1 MFKRSLGWRL
11 LALLLALAM
20 VAAACGS
27 DDDGDVDAGADDAA
41 EDAADEATDD
51 AADEDAVEEDEDAD
65 DAAMEEEEGDGEEA
79 MEEGDGGDVSVSLIT
94 KDSTN
99 PFFVAMQEGAEEK
112 ADELGIEINI
122 GSGQSEGDDA
132 GQIELIE
139 AAIAQGQDGIL
150 ITPMSVNVNDAIQ
163 KARDAGLFV
172 IALDTP
178 TDPPDVVDITFAT
191 DNCKAGEA
199 IGQWAAGKLD
209 GEKATIARLII
220 FDDRTVSV
228 DYCRDNGFLKGMG
241 IDIGELEVIGDE
253 PESGNYSTGTG
264 GEYEIVCVEATGAN
278 EEGGRTGMETCLSQ
292 NPDINVVYT
301 INEPTAFG
309 AAAALE
315 AAGKTVGEDVI
326 VVSVD
331 GGLAGVQGVEDGSIQ
346 ATSQQYP
353 LRMASL
359 GVQAIYEI
367 ATGGA
372 APENTSEDGTF
383 FDTGVALCT
392 ADPMDTVTVA
402 DQEDVQ
408 YCIENAWG

>member
-1 MFKRSLGWRL
+1 MSKSSLGWRL

-27 DDDGDVDAGADDAA
+27 DDEDTDAGADDSA
-41 EDAADEATDD
+41 EESTDD
-51 AADEDAVEEDEDAD
+51 AADDDEAEEDEGED
-65 DAAMEEEEGDGEEA
+65 DEA
-79 MEEGDGGDVSVSLIT
+79 MEEGDSDVSISLIT

-99 PFFVAMQEGAEEK
+99 PFFVAMQEGAQQK
-112 ADELGIEINI
+112 ADELGIEISI
-122 GSGQSEGDDA
+122 GSGQAEGDDA

-150 ITPMSVNVNDAIQ
+150 ITPMSVNVNDAIL
-163 KARDAGLFV
+163 KAREAGLFV

-191 DNCKAGEA
+191 DNCKAGDA
-199 IGQWAAGKLD
+199 IGQWAAGKLN
-209 GEKATIARLII
+209 GEKAIIARLII

-228 DYCRDNGFLKGMG
+228 DYCRDNGFLRGMG
-241 IDIGELEVIGDE
+241 IDIGDLTVIGDE
-253 PESGNYSTGTG
+253 PETGNYTAGAG
-264 GEYEIVCVEATGAN
+264 GEYEIACLEATGAN

-315 AAGKTVGEDVI
+315 AQGKVIGEDVI
-326 VVSVD
+326 IVSVD
-331 GGLAGVQGVEDGSIQ
+331 GGLAGVEAVQGGSIQ

-359 GVQAIYEI
+359 GVEAIFEI

-372 APENTSEDGTF
+372 PPENTSDDGTF
-383 FDTGVALCT
+383 FDTGVTLCT
-392 ADPMDTVTVA
+392 DEPMDTVTVA
-402 DQEDVQ
+402 PVEGSQ
-408 YCIENAWG
+408 YCIDNAWG

>member
-1 MFKRSLGWRL
+1 MNRNRLWRL
-11 LALLLALAM
+11 LAVLFAFSV
-20 VAAACGS
+20 VAAACG
-27 DDDGDVDAGADDAA
+27 DDDGDA
-41 EDAADEATDD
+41 
-51 AADEDAVEEDEDAD
+51 
-65 DAAMEEEEGDGEEA
+65 
-79 MEEGDGGDVSVSLIT
+79 GDGGDGGDGDVSVALIT

-99 PFFVAMQEGAEEK
+99 PFFVAMQEGARQK
-112 ADELGIEINI
+112 AEELGIEINI
-122 GSGQSEGDDA
+122 GSSQEEGDDQ
-132 GQIELIE
+132 GQIDLIE
-139 AAIAQGQDGIL
+139 QAIARGDDGIL
-150 ITPMSVNVNDAIQ
+150 ITPMSVNVNGAIEDA
-163 KARDAGLFV
+163 REAGLYV

-178 TDPPDVVDITFAT
+178 TDPPDAVDITFAT

-199 IGQWAAGKLD
+199 IGQWAAGKLE
-209 GEKATIARLII
+209 GETAVIARLII

-241 IDIGELEVIGDE
+241 IDIGDLTVIGDE
-253 PESGNYSTGTG
+253 PETGSYTTG
-264 GEYEIVCVEATGAN
+264 AGGDYEIVCIEATGAN

-315 AAGKTVGEDVI
+315 AAGKTVGDDVI

-331 GGLAGVQGVEDGSIQ
+331 GGLAGVQAVQDGGIQ

-359 GVQAIYEI
+359 GVEAITEI
-367 ATGGA
+367 ARGGD
-372 APENTSEDGTF
+372 APENTSDDGEF

-392 ADPMDTVTVA
+392 DDPMDTVTLA
-402 DQEDVQ
+402 DQEDSQ
-408 YCIENAWG
+408 YCIDNAWG